1 MAFTKLRS
9 TQNQFL
15 ETYLRG
21 TNKTLTS
28 TQASSLFGIE
38 NLSARVHE
46 LRSMGLNVKTI
57 PTKTSRRS
65 AYRISRRDI
74 SGSEFKY
81 FA

>member
-28 TQASSLFGIE
+28 IQASSLFGIE

>member
-46 LRSMGLNVKTI
+46 LRSMRLNVKTI